1 MLELLKNV
9 GLGIFVNGIFT
20 IQQGDFSL
28 GSILSVIEGV
38 VTMWVAI
45 MLSKRNNKK

>member
-20 IQQGDFSL
+20 IQGDFSL
-28 GSILSVIEGV
+28 GSILSVIEGII
-38 VTMWVAI
+38 TMWVAI